1 MLGGGGNSGR
11 GARAKSARFRSIAFV
26 LLVTGIGRNLVV
38 GGIEIANMGA
48 TSVVLR
54 PDYECRRAEGE
65 EARVCAGPDF
75 SGVSFETTNSGRRPS
90 CCLRDYYVSRTFGLL
105 AFFFVLLGGD
115 VSPP

>member
-1 MLGGGGNSGR
+1 
-11 GARAKSARFRSIAFV
+11 
-26 LLVTGIGRNLVV
+26 
-38 GGIEIANMGA
+38 MGA

-54 PDYECRRAEGE
+54 PDYECRRAEG